1 MKPIFK
7 LFKLNKKGKMSALG
21 NLEEEIMEI
30 LWLAKEATVREVHD
44 RLSEEREIAYTTVM
58 TVMGRLSEKDY
69 LRKEK
74 DGKSHIYVISISKKE
89 FERYLVRDVYSGLE
103 KRLKSDFLNCFLDG
117 ISENDP
123 EKLRELEALIQ
134 ERKKAVS
141 EYSK

>member
-89 FERYLVRDVYSGLE
+89 S
-103 KRLKSDFLNCFLDG
+103 
-117 ISENDP
+117 
-123 EKLRELEALIQ
+123 
-134 ERKKAVS
+134 
-141 EYSK
+141 